1 MSLEKV
7 KVEMCCE
14 AMPLQVIIK
23 GMTMGTVMYKVRSPD
38 RWYRRKYKVDIQNMR
53 LTYAP
58 SSKPFWKG
66 KITTACKCGSFSRSG
81 SNIGESGKI
90 TGSYEEPIRIYFTE
104 L

>member
-1 MSLEKV
+1 MSRCHKDVFEKV

-66 KITTACKCGSFSRSG
+66 KITTDII
-81 SNIGESGKI
+81 SNSSKGLSAVRVV
-90 TGSYEEPIRIYFTE
+90 SS
-104 L
+104 